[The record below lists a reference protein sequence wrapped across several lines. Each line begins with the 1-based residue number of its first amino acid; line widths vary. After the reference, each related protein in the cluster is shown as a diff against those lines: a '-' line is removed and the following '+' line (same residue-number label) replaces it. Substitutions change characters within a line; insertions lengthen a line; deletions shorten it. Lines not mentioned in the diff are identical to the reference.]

1 MTLDQFRALTRDLSG
16 SLKVEIVVND
26 THGGEHAIRTVTTV
40 DYSLLLCSDN
50 QDVSARETVLYDRTP
65 EPRMD

>member
-1 MTLDQFRALTRDLSG
+1 MTLEQFRALTRDLPG
-16 SLKVEIVVND
+16 FLNVEIVVND

-40 DYSLLLCSDN
+40 DYSILLCSDN
-50 QDVSARETVLYDRTP
+50 QDVSAREKVLYDTTP